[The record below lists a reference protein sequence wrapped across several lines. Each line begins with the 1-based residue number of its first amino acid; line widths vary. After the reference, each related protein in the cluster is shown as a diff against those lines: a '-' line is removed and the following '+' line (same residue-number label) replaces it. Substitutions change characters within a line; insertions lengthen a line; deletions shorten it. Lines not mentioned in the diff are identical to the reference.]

1 MLEKEL
7 YKKTFSMLKAS
18 ENTLSE
24 VLEITNRKKRFS
36 AKTLLIAAV
45 ITILS
50 VGLIGTAIGTNLFR
64 MRDMLLPSG
73 IPQRTFLVDSRG
85 KEIINEGLPWDEF
98 VKENPDATEVTVILD
113 SVIKLDSVVLQG
125 LPGSPE
131 FDAAQMYWQ
140 MHMQPYDGARLSPN
154 EIAEAHGLIYE
165 TPTALTNYYEID
177 PNDFESFQER
187 IATAPFL
194 SESLEAFPGYV
205 YNLGTFSFTGYYGE
219 NVFDMHHTRKGTF
232 HIAFY
237 QVTDVSVFDE
247 WEYTNIHGTDVML
260 MQDDRYSIIL
270 ADTETAFIMIT
281 IHGGREPFLYEYSR
295 KWYAGDYDSEPVLIE
310 ISKETLENIADMI
323 NINYLR

>member
-73 IPQRTFLVDSRG
+73 VPQRTFLVDERG
-85 KEIINEGLPWDEF
+85 KEIINDGLPWDEF

-113 SVIKLDSVVLQG
+113 SVTKLESVVIHG

-131 FDAAQMYWQ
+131 YEATQMWWRTN
-140 MHMQPYDGARLSPN
+140 MQPYDGVKLSPK
-154 EIAEAHGLIYE
+154 EIAELHGLVFE
-165 TPTALTNYYEID
+165 DFDNLTNYNEID
-177 PNDFESFQER
+177 PNDFEPFLAR
-187 IATAPFL
+187 IATESFL
-194 SESLEAFPGYV
+194 DESFETSAGYV
-205 YNLGTFSFTGYYGE
+205 YDLGSFSFTGSFGE
-219 NVFDMHHTRKGTF
+219 NSFDFNHTRKGTF
-232 HIAFY
+232 HLAFS
-237 QVTDVSVFDE
+237 QVKDVSAFE
-247 WEYTNIHGTDVML
+247 AWEYTNIHGSDMLL

-281 IHGGREPFLYEYSR
+281 IHGGREPFLYQFSK
-295 KWYAGDYDSEPVLIE
+295 KWLAGDYDSEPVLIE